1 VFKREPKMAKAMVL
15 LKTHI
20 SGYTRADGTVVAPH
34 EDKRQSLQDDLSRQ
48 EKWLTAQAVSL
59 GYAGIEDMLEKDYPA
74 FERLAK
80 QWREMNPVEV
90 AMKSMVLFLQKKS
103 T

>member
-1 VFKREPKMAKAMVL
+1 MILF

-20 SGYTRADGTVVAPH
+20 SGYTRADGTAVAPH
-34 EDKRQSLQDDLSRQ
+34 EDKRQSLQDDMSRQ

-80 QWREMNPVEV
+80 QWRDMNPVEV
-90 AMKSMVLFLQKKS
+90 AMKSMTVFLRR
-103 T
+103 